1 MSKTLML
8 IDGTAQIYRAFYAIR
23 SLTDPRGRPVQ
34 AVFGFANTLLNL
46 INCYHPSHLVVV
58 FDRPEPT
65 RCHKIFPAYKAHR
78 ETMPEDLQAQI
89 PLVKDLVNAFQLK
102 LYEQPGI
109 EADDILVTL
118 ARQAGRKSMDVLIF
132 TTDKDIFQAVTS
144 QVKILRPRRGGKG
157 EYELLDQA
165 GIERVFGVPPKQ
177 VADVL
182 ALMGDTS
189 DNIPGVP
196 GVGEKT
202 ALELIK
208 NFGSFEQVYASLDQV
223 KKNKLKVQLETYRDQ
238 AELSKTLVEI
248 PEDVSLDL
256 DWEKCLVPDVIPE
269 SAYSLMAEYGFK
281 SLLASRPPAVA
292 AAPAGWTEEIS
303 ISNSPTEVFKQA
315 RQNGILS
322 IAWQETGVAL
332 AADPRA
338 AGFIPFPEEGL
349 SSALTGREAWVD
361 LLRDPRIK
369 KITYDFKPLEKLL
382 LKTGDIISGPKIDL
396 HLAAHLLDQPANRS
410 SDFISRVLGGP
421 PPADQPAMAAC
432 AYLIIAKSI
441 PGQLEDRGADRI
453 YLEVEMPLLPVLAG
467 METEGIAIDAGAL
480 EAMSEQVGRELEQ
493 AEKEIQVMAGREFN
507 VRSTQQLADVLFNQ
521 MKLSPKKKNKTGSST
536 SVEVLES
543 LAAVHPLPRKVLTY
557 RQLQKLKSTYLDVLP
572 GLLDPRDGRLHT
584 TFHQAGTATGR
595 LSSSAPNLQNI
606 PIRTERGRAIRR
618 MFVAA
623 GPEQRMLSADYSQ
636 IELRLLAHIS
646 QDTQM
651 CSDFDTGL
659 DIHRAMA
666 SEIFSVTRD
675 QVTSE
680 MRQQAKTSNF
690 GITYGVSPYGLA
702 RQLGVSPGRARGFID
717 GFYQRYSGVR
727 GYLDELI
734 KEARRNGYVT
744 TLMGRRRLVPDI
756 NSANRNIREAAER
769 IAINTPIQGSA
780 AEFIKLAMIQID
792 RELRTGKWNSRMI
805 LQVHDELLFEGPESE
820 MMELQER
827 VVALMGRVYSLRV
840 ALVVEAAWGRNW
852 MEAHA

>member
-1 MSKTLML
+1 MSKILML
-8 IDGTAQIYRAFYAIR
+8 IDGTAQLYRAFYAIR

-34 AVFGFANTLLNL
+34 AVFGFAHMLLNL
-46 INCYHPSHLVVV
+46 INRYHPSHLVVV

-65 RCHKIFPAYKAHR
+65 SRHKLFPAYKAHR

-89 PLVKDLVNAFQLK
+89 PMVKALVNAFALK
-102 LYEQPGI
+102 LYEQAGT

-118 ARQAGRKSMDVLIF
+118 ARQAGRKSMEVLIF
-132 TTDKDIFQAVTS
+132 TSDKDIFQVVNS
-144 QVKILRPRRGGKG
+144 QVKILRPKRGGKG

-165 GIERVFGVPPKQ
+165 GVERVFGVPPKQ

-208 NFGSFEQVYASLDQV
+208 EFGSLEQVYASLDMV
-223 KKNKLKVQLETYRDQ
+223 KKAKLKVQLETHHNQ
-238 AELSKTLVEI
+238 AEFSKKLVEI
-248 PEDVSLDL
+248 SGDVPLDL
-256 DWEKCLVPDVIPE
+256 AWEKCLVPDAIPE

-281 SLLASRPPAVA
+281 SLLASRPPVVST
-292 AAPAGWTEEIS
+292 APAGWTEGIS
-303 ISNSPTEVFKQA
+303 ISASSDAVLQQA

-332 AADPRA
+332 AADPRVA
-338 AGFIPFPEEGL
+338 VFIPFPEEGL
-349 SSALTGREAWVD
+349 SSVLTGGETWVE
-361 LLRDPRIK
+361 LLRDPRIN
-369 KITYDFKPLEKLL
+369 KISYDFKPLEKVLQ
-382 LKTGDIISGPKIDL
+382 KTGDGIPGPKIDL
-396 HLAAHLLDQPANRS
+396 HLAAHLLDLPANRS
-410 SDFISRVLGGP
+410 NDFISRVLGGP
-421 PPADQPAMAAC
+421 PPDDQPALAAC

-441 PGQLEDRGADRI
+441 PGQLEARGADRI
-453 YLEVEMPLLPVLAG
+453 YREVEMPLLPVLAG
-467 METEGIAIDAGAL
+467 MEAQGIAINVSAL
-480 EAMSEQVGRELEQ
+480 EAMSEQAGRELKQ
-493 AEKEIQVMAGREFN
+493 TEKEIQVMAGREFN
-507 VRSTQQLADVLFNQ
+507 VRSTQQLAEVLFNQ
-521 MKLSPKKKNKTGSST
+521 LKLSPGKKTKTGRST

-543 LAAVHPLPRKVLTY
+543 LAAVHPLPRKVLEY

-572 GLLDPRDGRLHT
+572 GLLDPRDSRLHT

-595 LSSSAPNLQNI
+595 LSSSDPNLQNI

-636 IELRLLAHIS
+636 IELRLLAHLS

-651 CSDFDTGL
+651 CSDFEAGL

-666 SEIFSVTRD
+666 SEIFGVARD

-680 MRQQAKTSNF
+680 MRQQAKTCNF
-690 GITYGVSPYGLA
+690 GISYGVSPYGLA
-702 RQLGVSPGRARGFID
+702 RQLDVSLARARGFID
-717 GFYQRYSGVR
+717 GFYQRYPGVR
-727 GYLDELI
+727 NYLDELI
-734 KEARRNGYVT
+734 KAARRNGYIT

-756 NSANRNIREAAER
+756 NSANRNIREAGER

-805 LQVHDELLFEGPESE
+805 LQVHDELLFEGPEAE
-820 MMELQER
+820 MPELQER
-827 VVALMGRVYSLRV
+827 VVALMSRVCPLRV